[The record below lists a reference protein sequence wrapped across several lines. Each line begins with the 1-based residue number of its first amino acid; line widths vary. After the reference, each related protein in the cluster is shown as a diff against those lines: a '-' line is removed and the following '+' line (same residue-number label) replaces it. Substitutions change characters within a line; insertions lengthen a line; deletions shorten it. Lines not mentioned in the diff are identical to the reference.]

1 MKLGNF
7 PAQFFVLTKPVV
19 EEIIFFVIN
28 LQDWNP
34 ETFSKTDSATIA
46 SFFRVAAHSWKSV
59 T

>member
-19 EEIIFFVIN
+19 EEIIFFAIN

-46 SFFRVAAHSWKSV
+46 SFF
-59 T
+59 